1 MVKAKNAR
9 YIREEL
15 IPISSSSWEKGKLQQ
30 KLQSIYISE
39 ILALSFSCTVI
50 RKFDSCG
57 SIQNTGYLTNV
68 FDFQVCVGHG
78 VFLELIKG
86 IRNILLMFSVVEVK

>member
-78 VFLELIKG
+78 VNELIKG